1 MVISWYLVFFTP
13 KDLFTQFL
21 LKTRVTFIFSMA
33 QDFQRLHLCLAGV
46 NAVAKIHPQAFFYM
60 IFIGGKIFFFIRK
73 RKTIAYCLSLIT
85 LLNVWFQ
92 FCFFIVSER
101 LPGFVCTNIFSRL
114 LQFPQYHTTSPC
126 VREMDLLN
134 YYADMLYFIFICKI
148 FTMIFFLNLQR
159 KNIISSFKA
168 FVNQVVLWY

>member
-1 MVISWYLVFFTP
+1 MPLFITMVISWYLVFFTP

-60 IFIGGKIFFFIRK
+60 IFIGGKIFLFFRK
-73 RKTIAYCLSLIT
+73 QKTIAYCLFLIT
-85 LLNVWFQ
+85 SLNVCFQ

-101 LPGFVCTNIFSRL
+101 LPGFVCTNN
-114 LQFPQYHTTSPC
+114 FPDFCNSHSITQQKNYNFHMC
-126 VREMDLLN
+126 VKWIAC
-134 YYADMLYFIFICKI
+134 YILY
-148 FTMIFFLNLQR
+148 N
-159 KNIISSFKA
+159 
-168 FVNQVVLWY
+168 

>member
-1 MVISWYLVFFTP
+1 MPFFITMVISWYLVFFTP

-60 IFIGGKIFFFIRK
+60 IFIGGKIFFFFFRK
-73 RKTIAYCLSLIT
+73 RNKIAYCLSLIT
-85 LLNVWFQ
+85 SLNVCFQ

-101 LPGFVCTNIFSRL
+101 LPGFVCMNIFSR
-114 LQFPQYHTTSPC
+114 F
-126 VREMDLLN
+126 
-134 YYADMLYFIFICKI
+134 AI
-148 FTMIFFLNLQR
+148 FTVSHNRRI
-159 KNIISSFKA
+159 IISMCA
-168 FVNQVVLWY
+168 